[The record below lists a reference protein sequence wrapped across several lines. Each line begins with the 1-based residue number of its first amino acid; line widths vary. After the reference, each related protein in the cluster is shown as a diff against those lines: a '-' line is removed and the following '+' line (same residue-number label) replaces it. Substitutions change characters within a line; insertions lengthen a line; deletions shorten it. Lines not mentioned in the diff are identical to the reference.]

1 MKARE
6 TVVFQFKDSWQQPK
20 IIRINTASA
29 EECVKLAQ
37 SARTDQRS
45 TLLEIVQ
52 AWLGLADQ
60 AAERLLLNG
69 DGAKTG
75 EARQREISLS

>member
-1 MKARE
+1 M
-6 TVVFQFKDSWQQPK
+6 
-20 IIRINTASA
+20 
-29 EECVKLAQ
+29 KLAQ

-45 TLLEIVQ
+45 ALLEIVQ

-60 AAERLLLNG
+60 AAEDVLLNG

-75 EARQREISLS
+75 GGRST

>member
-1 MKARE
+1 MLCSTPLLMNPDDYRK
-6 TVVFQFKDSWQQPK
+6 Q
-20 IIRINTASA
+20 A

-45 TLLEIVQ
+45 ALLEIVQ

-60 AAERLLLNG
+60 AAEDVLLNG

-75 EARQREISLS
+75 GGRST